1 MKKAP
6 KLGFIEKLSKIYNI
20 IGIFLIFVAFCIVA
34 ITFYPQIWYSLN
46 KEASQQELQSLTTI
60 IPVDTTKQ
68 ENNTTVYTLPPFD
81 SSLST
86 TNTIIIPSIGV
97 NSSII
102 EDANAEKALKKG
114 IWRATDWG
122 TPEEKIVN
130 LPTII
135 AAHRFGYI
143 YWSAEFR
150 KTSSFFNLPKT
161 KIGDTVQIIWN
172 QRRYEY
178 VLYKSED
185 NSQVTDYDADLI
197 LYTCRMYNSP
207 IRVFRYF
214 HRTN

>member
-1 MKKAP
+1 MKNTP
-6 KLGFIEKLSKIYNI
+6 KLGFIERLSKIYNL

-34 ITFYPQIWYSLN
+34 ITFYPQIWYSIN
-46 KEASQQELQSLTTI
+46 KQASQQELQSLTTI
-60 IPVDTTKQ
+60 IPIDTTEQ
-68 ENNTTVYTLPPFD
+68 ENNNTVSTLPPLD
-81 SSLST
+81 PSLSA
-86 TNTIIIPSIGV
+86 TNTIIITSIGV

-102 EDANAEKALKKG
+102 ENANAEEALKKG

-122 TPEEKIVN
+122 NPEEKIAK

-150 KTSSFFNLPKT
+150 KTSSFFYLPKT
-161 KIGDTVQIIWN
+161 KVGDTVQITWN
-172 QRRYEY
+172 QRLYEY
-178 VLYKSED
+178 VIYKSED

-207 IRVFRYF
+207 IRVFRYL
-214 HRTN
+214 HRIN